1 MECGKL
7 FISFYDIEA
16 VKCVDKVEFCIVV
29 SLT

>member
-7 FISFYDIEA
+7 FISFYNTKA
-16 VKCVDKVEFCIVV
+16 VKYVDKVKFYIVA